1 MKKNKI
7 IFLLMLESTIHQN
20 MKNLILLALF
30 ILLSCDGIEGQ
41 ALKLEDTQALIS
53 EISKIDKC
61 IDPGELKEA
70 SFDKE
75 KLLGTWELENILDL
89 NTCKFLSKD
98 PQRPDLD
105 ISKVTFTSQNKFH
118 FKTNNTAN
126 GIFKVINKIEIKI
139 LIDPPGISEVREF
152 SLQKK
157 FSEIFFHIKNS
168 YFFLEDKMYLFNTNY
183 RLKFTRI

>member
-1 MKKNKI
+1 
-7 IFLLMLESTIHQN
+7 

-30 ILLSCDGIEGQ
+30 ILISCDGIEGQ
-41 ALKLEDTQALIS
+41 ALNPEDTQALIS

-61 IDPGELKEA
+61 IDPGELKGA

-75 KLLGTWELENILDL
+75 KLLGTWKLDNILDL

-98 PQRPDLD
+98 TERPDID
-105 ISKVTFTSQNKFH
+105 ISRVTFTRQNKFH

-126 GIFKVINKIEIKI
+126 GTFKVINKIEIKI
-139 LIDPPGISEVREF
+139 SIDHAGITEVREF

-157 FSEIFFHIKNS
+157 FSEIFFLMRNS
-168 YFFLEDKMYLFNTNY
+168 YFFLENKMYLFNSNY
-183 RLKFTRI
+183 KLKFTKI

>member
-7 IFLLMLESTIHQN
+7 IFVSMFESTIYQN

-30 ILLSCDGIEGQ
+30 ILISCDGIEGQ
-41 ALKLEDTQALIS
+41 ALNQEDTQALIS

-98 PQRPDLD
+98 PQRPDID
-105 ISKVTFTSQNKFH
+105 ISKVTFTGQNKFH

-126 GIFKVINKIEIKI
+126 GTFKVINKIEIKI
-139 LIDPPGISEVREF
+139 SVNPPGISEVREF

-157 FSEIFFHIKNS
+157 FGEIFFNMKNS
-168 YFFLEDKMYLFNTNY
+168 YFFLENNIYLFNTNY
-183 RLKFTRI
+183 RLKFTKI